1 MDQSDHTH
9 MLLLSESHARSTDP
23 SHTLSPS
30 PARSPPIP
38 SHHGASPVSLRPS
51 SPPRTAP
58 NLASLTVLSVLSS
71 PLHPLLSLHA
81 WLRGLV
87 ASFGL
92 PFVALVG
99 VVYGVSEGY
108 AGALYHFAS
117 QYYWMDVQRLQ
128 PASAQAYMVWCLSPK
143 HLPLPSLPPS
153 SPVDSAPKPPS
164 PSILPLSPTV
174 PSRPLLLHPTR
185 QWWRCLGISAPFT
198 DSSLT
203 PSPSAVGMAE
213 PSSLSLL
220 PSRLAL
226 FSLPLSLT
234 HLPASSTIFP
244 FPSPP
249 SLSPSLSPSNTYR
262 QRPYLFLSALLGLLC
277 SLLVALLPALP
288 PTLASLLLAGTT
300 LSTAFADV
308 LVDGLVAAKIRTK
321 PQHAGDLQA
330 LPWGILALSS
340 LLAFALSGPI
350 VSAFGARGAFFFY
363 ALAPFALLV
372 TVLLVPEAPVAARKM
387 RESGWGS
394 LKRSVRLF
402 VRTLRNR
409 VMWRAA
415 IFLFMSHGGI
425 SLDIPT
431 ALIYWYTKAE
441 EGPRFSKDFMGVV
454 FAMGRV
460 GLLIGGGISPDIP
473 TALIYWYTKAE
484 GGPRFSKDFMGVVF
498 AMGRVG
504 LLIGVFIYHRCFKS
518 ASYRSLLLFT
528 LLLLFVTGFLDL
540 VIITRVNITLGIP
553 DHFFVLGD
561 TAISDAVR
569 RLELMPILVL
579 AARLCPPG
587 IEATLFA
594 FCMSLMVF
602 GEHCA
607 AWQGALMLHLLGVR
621 KDSYERLWLAVV
633 LRNLFRL
640 LPIAFL
646 WLLPEGG
653 PDTDLLGDMGVD
665 MDGLEEE
672 SEQELMVVHGM
683 GEDKEG
689 KTGDGVNYRII
700 SVVPLKI
707 IPMDDRRER
716 TRAALISSHFL
727 AALLLAA
734 AVGGALPPAEAVPPG
749 MPRKPAHIVRVLLR
763 QNRFGARCLDG
774 SPPGFYIRRG
784 YGTGR
789 KSFIIYLQG
798 GGWCHNVAQ
807 CAERTQT
814 VLGSSKFWRHP
825 TDPAFQASLQ
835 KYGSTFTGIL
845 SRNATENPSYYN
857 WHVVNV
863 FYCDGGGFSGT
874 AGAVRV
880 NSTFSMHLDG
890 AKILQAVLEDLQLR
904 WGMRTAKRVLFTGC
918 SAGGQAVSN
927 ACDIVADQ
935 LPWANVKC
943 LMDGGFFLDGSDVT
957 GQMYFR
963 TLAKR
968 MTELHHSIMDPDC
981 KNANPRGP
989 WRCFFPQF
997 NLFYISRPLF
1007 IVNSVADYA
1016 AIEIANRGQNQ
1027 SSTASIFSCLDKV
1040 LKDETVLSTASYKL
1054 TMARTILFA
1063 VDSSEDSYNAVRWA
1077 AEHLL
1082 RQGDRIVILHAQ
1094 SQPDL
1099 VQGMVAKDV
1108 PLDPETV
1115 ESIRTHISNL
1125 SRRTLQKCQEICA
1138 AHKFSAETRVEIG
1151 DARMVIC
1158 EQAEQLSADLL
1169 VVGSRGLGL
1178 LTRQLLGSVS
1188 SYCVHNAP
1196 VPVLVVR
1203 PEGEGSK

>member
-1 MDQSDHTH
+1 MTRAEQFDDDIELTGPSVEPPVVAGGAADGGMAEGERRRAEMGGEMRVARGIRLAEGASATAVMREGGNTGRGEGTDSESGTRRGTHKGVTEEWGEYTARDGEEKAEVGREEMDHSDHTH
-9 MLLLSESHARSTDP
+9 MLLLSESHDRSTDP
-23 SHTLSPS
+23 LHTLSTS
-30 PARSPPIP
+30 PAASPPIP

-58 NLASLTVLSVLSS
+58 NPASLTVLSVLFA
-71 PLHPLLSLHA
+71 PLHPLVALHA

-128 PASAQAYMVWCLSPK
+128 PASAQAYMAVVAVPWDLRPIYGLISDSFPIRGCECNNLSHCPLPIYQLAPLSSPFPLPPLTPLRFPPATRQHPYSQK
-143 HLPLPSLPPS
+143 LIPPLDPLSLSAPLLPLP
-153 SPVDSAPKPPS
+153 
-164 PSILPLSPTV
+164 
-174 PSRPLLLHPTR
+174 
-185 QWWRCLGISAPFT
+185 
-198 DSSLT
+198 
-203 PSPSAVGMAE
+203 
-213 PSSLSLL
+213 
-220 PSRLAL
+220 
-226 FSLPLSLT
+226 
-234 HLPASSTIFP
+234 
-244 FPSPP
+244 PP
-249 SLSPSLSPSNTYR
+249 SLSSPLLLTPSYR

-277 SLLVALLPALP
+277 SLLVALLPSLP

-387 RESGWGS
+387 GESGCWR

-415 IFLFMSHGGI
+415 IFLFMSH
-425 SLDIPT
+425 
-431 ALIYWYTKAE
+431 
-441 EGPRFSKDFMGVV
+441 
-454 FAMGRV
+454 
-460 GLLIGGGISPDIP
+460 GGISPDIP

-504 LLIGVFIYHRCFKS
+504 LLIGVFIYHRCFKA
-518 ASYRSLLLFT
+518 ASYRTLLFFT

-640 LPIAFL
+640 LPMAFL

-665 MDGLEEE
+665 MTGLEEE
-672 SEQELMVVHGM
+672 SERELMVVHKM
-683 GEDKEG
+683 DEDKEG
-689 KTGDGVNYRII
+689 ESGDGGMRKAG
-700 SVVPLKI
+700 LEEDGDL
-707 IPMDDRRER
+707 DDRATGLE
-716 TRAALISSHFL
+716 
-727 AALLLAA
+727 
-734 AVGGALPPAEAVPPG
+734 
-749 MPRKPAHIVRVLLR
+749 VL
-763 QNRFGARCLDG
+763 
-774 SPPGFYIRRG
+774 
-784 YGTGR
+784 
-789 KSFIIYLQG
+789 
-798 GGWCHNVAQ
+798 
-807 CAERTQT
+807 
-814 VLGSSKFWRHP
+814 
-825 TDPAFQASLQ
+825 SL
-835 KYGSTFTGIL
+835 K
-845 SRNATENPSYYN
+845 E
-857 WHVVNV
+857 
-863 FYCDGGGFSGT
+863 
-874 AGAVRV
+874 
-880 NSTFSMHLDG
+880 
-890 AKILQAVLEDLQLR
+890 
-904 WGMRTAKRVLFTGC
+904 
-918 SAGGQAVSN
+918 
-927 ACDIVADQ
+927 
-935 LPWANVKC
+935 
-943 LMDGGFFLDGSDVT
+943 
-957 GQMYFR
+957 
-963 TLAKR
+963 
-968 MTELHHSIMDPDC
+968 TEL
-981 KNANPRGP
+981 
-989 WRCFFPQF
+989 
-997 NLFYISRPLF
+997 
-1007 IVNSVADYA
+1007 
-1016 AIEIANRGQNQ
+1016 
-1027 SSTASIFSCLDKV
+1027 
-1040 LKDETVLSTASYKL
+1040 
-1054 TMARTILFA
+1054 
-1063 VDSSEDSYNAVRWA
+1063 
-1077 AEHLL
+1077 
-1082 RQGDRIVILHAQ
+1082 VI
-1094 SQPDL
+1094 
-1099 VQGMVAKDV
+1099 
-1108 PLDPETV
+1108 
-1115 ESIRTHISNL
+1115 
-1125 SRRTLQKCQEICA
+1125 
-1138 AHKFSAETRVEIG
+1138 
-1151 DARMVIC
+1151 
-1158 EQAEQLSADLL
+1158 
-1169 VVGSRGLGL
+1169 
-1178 LTRQLLGSVS
+1178 
-1188 SYCVHNAP
+1188 
-1196 VPVLVVR
+1196 
-1203 PEGEGSK
+1203 

>member
-1 MDQSDHTH
+1 MREGGNTGRGEGTDSESGTRRGTHKGVTEEWGEYTARDGEEKAEVGREEMDHSDHTH
-9 MLLLSESHARSTDP
+9 MLLLSESHDRSTDP
-23 SHTLSPS
+23 LHTLSTS
-30 PARSPPIP
+30 PAASPPIP

-58 NLASLTVLSVLSS
+58 NPASLTVLSVLFA
-71 PLHPLLSLHA
+71 PLHPLVALHA

-128 PASAQAYMVWCLSPK
+128 PASAQAYMAVVAVPWDLRPIYGLISDSFPIRGEHPYSQKLIPPLDPLSLSAPL
-143 HLPLPSLPPS
+143 LPLP
-153 SPVDSAPKPPS
+153 
-164 PSILPLSPTV
+164 
-174 PSRPLLLHPTR
+174 
-185 QWWRCLGISAPFT
+185 
-198 DSSLT
+198 
-203 PSPSAVGMAE
+203 
-213 PSSLSLL
+213 
-220 PSRLAL
+220 
-226 FSLPLSLT
+226 
-234 HLPASSTIFP
+234 
-244 FPSPP
+244 PP
-249 SLSPSLSPSNTYR
+249 SLSSPLLLTPSYR

-277 SLLVALLPALP
+277 SLLVALLPSLP

-387 RESGWGS
+387 GESGCWR

-415 IFLFMSHGGI
+415 IFLFMSHVSETLARVGEVRLRGVRLRGVRLRGVRLMEVRLREGCV
-425 SLDIPT
+425 SVCKHLLPT
-431 ALIYWYTKAE
+431 ALSYWYTKVERKKGNLYMPHNSTLHLALF
-441 EGPRFSKDFMGVV
+441 PSTVLPPAV
-454 FAMGRV
+454 
-460 GLLIGGGISPDIP
+460 IQGGISPDIP

-504 LLIGVFIYHRCFKS
+504 LLIGVFIYHRCFKA
-518 ASYRSLLLFT
+518 ASYRTLLFFT

-640 LPIAFL
+640 LPMAFL

-665 MDGLEEE
+665 MTGLEEE
-672 SEQELMVVHGM
+672 SERELMVVHKM
-683 GEDKEG
+683 DEDKEG
-689 KTGDGVNYRII
+689 ESGDGGMRKAG
-700 SVVPLKI
+700 LEEDGDLDDRATGLETL
-707 IPMDDRRER
+707 PMDDRRER
-716 TRAALISSHFL
+716 TRAALLSRRIFG
-727 AALLLAA
+727 ALLLAA
-734 AVGGALPPAEAVPPG
+734 AVAGALPPAEAVPPG

-825 TDPAFQASLQ
+825 TDPAFQASVRLDDD
-835 KYGSTFTGIL
+835 
-845 SRNATENPSYYN
+845 SRARPAVGNAQGE
-857 WHVVNV
+857 
-863 FYCDGGGFSGT
+863 
-874 AGAVRV
+874 
-880 NSTFSMHLDG
+880 
-890 AKILQAVLEDLQLR
+890 EDLQVR
-904 WGMRTAKRVLFTGC
+904 WGMRSAKRVLFTGC

-927 ACDIVADQ
+927 TCDIVADQ

-1016 AIEIANRGQNQ
+1016 AIEIANRGQNH
-1027 SSTASIFSCLDKV
+1027 
-1040 LKDETVLSTASYKL
+1040 
-1054 TMARTILFA
+1054 
-1063 VDSSEDSYNAVRWA
+1063 YNAVRWA
-1077 AEHLL
+1077 TEHLL
-1082 RQGDRIVILHAQ
+1082 RPGDRIVILHAQ

-1125 SRRTLQKCQEICA
+1125 SRRTLQKCQEICE
-1138 AHKFSAETRVEIG
+1138 AHKFSAETRAEIG

-1158 EQAEQLSADLL
+1158 EQAGELNADLL

-1203 PEGEGSK
+1203 PEGEGTK

>member
-1 MDQSDHTH
+1 MTRAEQFDGNIERTGPSVEPPVVAGGAADVGMAERERRTAEMEGKMRVARGIRLAEGASATAVMREGGYTGRGEETDSENGIRRETHEGGTEEWGKNTAGDREEKSEVGGEETDQDNLAH
-9 MLLLSESHARSTDP
+9 MLLLSETRVRSTDP
-23 SHTLSPS
+23 SHTLSTS
-30 PARSPPIP
+30 PATSPPVP
-38 SHHGASPVSLRPS
+38 SHHGASAVSLRPS
-51 SPPRTAP
+51 SPPRTTP
-58 NLASLTVLSVLSS
+58 NPASPTLLSVLFS
-71 PLHPLLSLHA
+71 PLHPLVALHA

-128 PASAQAYMVWCLSPK
+128 PASAQAYMVW
-143 HLPLPSLPPS
+143 
-153 SPVDSAPKPPS
+153 V
-164 PSILPLSPTV
+164 
-174 PSRPLLLHPTR
+174 
-185 QWWRCLGISAPFT
+185 WREGYAGALYHFASQY
-198 DSSLT
+198 DWMD
-203 PSPSAVGMAE
+203 VQ
-213 PSSLSLL
+213 
-220 PSRLAL
+220 RLQ
-226 FSLPLSLT
+226 
-234 HLPASSTIFP
+234 PASAQAYMAVVAVPWDLRPIYGLISDSFP
-244 FPSPP
+244 IQG
-249 SLSPSLSPSNTYR
+249 YR

-277 SLLVALLPALP
+277 SLLVALLPSLP

-350 VSAFGARGAFFFY
+350 VSTFGARGAFFFY

-372 TVLLVPEAPVAARKM
+372 TVLLVPEAPAAARKVG
-387 RESGWGS
+387 ESGWGS

-415 IFLFMSHGGI
+415 IFLFMSH
-425 SLDIPT
+425 
-431 ALIYWYTKAE
+431 
-441 EGPRFSKDFMGVV
+441 
-454 FAMGRV
+454 
-460 GLLIGGGISPDIP
+460 GGISPDIP

-504 LLIGVFIYHRCFKS
+504 LLIGVFIYHRCFKA
-518 ASYRSLLLFT
+518 ASYRTLLFFT

-540 VIITRVNITLGIP
+540 IIITRVNITLGIP

-640 LPIAFL
+640 LPMAFL

-665 MDGLEEE
+665 MTGMEEE
-672 SEQELMVVHGM
+672 SERELMVVHKM
-683 GEDKEG
+683 DEEKEG
-689 KTGDGVNYRII
+689 ETGDGGMHKAGLEEDGDV
-700 SVVPLKI
+700 
-707 IPMDDRRER
+707 DDRGMVMSRLATEAGGS
-716 TRAALISSHFL
+716 RATEL
-727 AALLLAA
+727 
-734 AVGGALPPAEAVPPG
+734 E
-749 MPRKPAHIVRVLLR
+749 
-763 QNRFGARCLDG
+763 
-774 SPPGFYIRRG
+774 
-784 YGTGR
+784 
-789 KSFIIYLQG
+789 
-798 GGWCHNVAQ
+798 

-825 TDPAFQASLQ
+825 TDPGFQASLE

-880 NSTFSMHLDG
+880 NNTFSMHLDG

-927 ACDIVADQ
+927 TCDIVADQ
-935 LPWANVKC
+935 LPWASVKC

-1027 SSTASIFSCLDKV
+1027 SSTTNIFSCLDKV
-1040 LKDETVLSTASYKL
+1040 FDSEPTTARDL
-1054 TMARTILFA
+1054 TRAKSRL
-1063 VDSSEDSYNAVRWA
+1063 DSSEDSYNAVRWA
-1077 AEHLL
+1077 TEHLL
-1082 RQGDRIVILHAQ
+1082 RAGDRVVILHAQ

-1099 VQGMVAKDV
+1099 VQGMVSKDV
-1108 PLDPETV
+1108 SLDPETV

-1125 SRRTLQKCQEICA
+1125 SRRTLQKCQEICE
-1138 AHKFSAETRVEIG
+1138 AHKFSAETRAEIG
-1151 DARMVIC
+1151 DARTVIC
-1158 EQAEQLSADLL
+1158 DQAGELNADLL

-1178 LTRQLLGSVS
+1178 LTRQVLGSVS

-1203 PEGEGSK
+1203 PEGEGTK

>member
-1 MDQSDHTH
+1 MTRAEQFDGNIERTGPSVEPPVVAGGAADVGMAERERRTAEMEGKMRVARGIRLAEGASATAVMREGGYTGRGEETDSENGIRRETHEGGTEEWGKNTAGDREEKSEVGGEETDQDNLAH
-9 MLLLSESHARSTDP
+9 MLLLSETRVRSTDP
-23 SHTLSPS
+23 SHTLSTS
-30 PARSPPIP
+30 PATSPPVP
-38 SHHGASPVSLRPS
+38 SHHGASAVSLRPS
-51 SPPRTAP
+51 SPPRTTP
-58 NLASLTVLSVLSS
+58 NPASPTLLSVLFS
-71 PLHPLLSLHA
+71 PLHPLVALHA

-128 PASAQAYMVWCLSPK
+128 PASAQAYMAVVAVPWDLRPIYGLIS
-143 HLPLPSLPPS
+143 
-153 SPVDSAPKPPS
+153 DS
-164 PSILPLSPTV
+164 
-174 PSRPLLLHPTR
+174 
-185 QWWRCLGISAPFT
+185 
-198 DSSLT
+198 
-203 PSPSAVGMAE
+203 
-213 PSSLSLL
+213 
-220 PSRLAL
+220 
-226 FSLPLSLT
+226 
-234 HLPASSTIFP
+234 FP
-244 FPSPP
+244 IQG
-249 SLSPSLSPSNTYR
+249 YR

-277 SLLVALLPALP
+277 SLLVALLPSLP

-350 VSAFGARGAFFFY
+350 VSTFGARGAFFFY

-372 TVLLVPEAPVAARKM
+372 TVLLVPEAPAAARKVG
-387 RESGWGS
+387 ESGWGS

-415 IFLFMSHGGI
+415 IFLFMSH
-425 SLDIPT
+425 
-431 ALIYWYTKAE
+431 
-441 EGPRFSKDFMGVV
+441 
-454 FAMGRV
+454 
-460 GLLIGGGISPDIP
+460 GGISPDIP

-504 LLIGVFIYHRCFKS
+504 LLIGVFIYHRCFKA
-518 ASYRSLLLFT
+518 ASYRTLLFFT

-540 VIITRVNITLGIP
+540 IIITRVNITLGIP

-640 LPIAFL
+640 LPMAFL

-665 MDGLEEE
+665 MTGMEEE
-672 SEQELMVVHGM
+672 SERELMVVHKM
-683 GEDKEG
+683 DEEKEG
-689 KTGDGVNYRII
+689 ETGDGGMHKAG
-700 SVVPLKI
+700 LEE
-707 IPMDDRRER
+707 DER
-716 TRAALISSHFL
+716 ARAAFISSRFL
-727 AALLLAA
+727 AALLLSA
-734 AVGGALPPAEAVPPG
+734 AVSAALPSAGAVPPG

-784 YGTGR
+784 YSTGR

-825 TDPAFQASLQ
+825 TDPGFQASLE

-880 NSTFSMHLDG
+880 NNTFSMHLDG

-927 ACDIVADQ
+927 TCDIVADQ
-935 LPWANVKC
+935 LPWASVKC
-943 LMDGGFFLDGSDVT
+943 LMDGGFFLGKAYMHARHMHARHMHARHMHAT
-957 GQMYFR
+957 HMHATHMR
-963 TLAKR
+963 
-968 MTELHHSIMDPDC
+968 
-981 KNANPRGP
+981 
-989 WRCFFPQF
+989 
-997 NLFYISRPLF
+997 
-1007 IVNSVADYA
+1007 
-1016 AIEIANRGQNQ
+1016 
-1027 SSTASIFSCLDKV
+1027 LD
-1040 LKDETVLSTASYKL
+1040 TVPYGMGGL
-1054 TMARTILFA
+1054 TC
-1063 VDSSEDSYNAVRWA
+1063 YNAVRWA
-1077 AEHLL
+1077 TEHLL
-1082 RQGDRIVILHAQ
+1082 RAGDRVVILHAQ

-1099 VQGMVAKDV
+1099 VQGMVSKDV
-1108 PLDPETV
+1108 SLDPETV

-1125 SRRTLQKCQEICA
+1125 SRRTLQKCQEICE
-1138 AHKFSAETRVEIG
+1138 AHKFSAETRAEIG
-1151 DARMVIC
+1151 DARTVIC
-1158 EQAEQLSADLL
+1158 DQAGELNADLL

-1178 LTRQLLGSVS
+1178 LTRQVLGSVS

-1203 PEGEGSK
+1203 PEGEGTK